1 VIASIML
8 SVCSVII
15 LVCLE
20 PSAQRIARLKV
31 TGKRRL
37 LKTTQML
44 QLHVAAMGMNNRII
58 HNMHMMNTI
67 INSSSSII
75 ISSIITINILSP
87 NPFLFSSAVCEILLS
102 ATKKLKEGHLNACC
116 RHDYTQLLLLC
127 K

>member
-1 VIASIML
+1 
-8 SVCSVII
+8 
-15 LVCLE
+15 
-20 PSAQRIARLKV
+20 LKV
-31 TGKRRL
+31 TGKWRL

-44 QLHVAAMGMNNRII
+44 QLHVAAMGMNNSII
-58 HNMHMMNTI
+58 HNMQTMNTI

-75 ISSIITINILSP
+75 ISSINSINSIITINIPSP

-102 ATKKLKEGHLNACC
+102 DKKKLKAGHLNACC